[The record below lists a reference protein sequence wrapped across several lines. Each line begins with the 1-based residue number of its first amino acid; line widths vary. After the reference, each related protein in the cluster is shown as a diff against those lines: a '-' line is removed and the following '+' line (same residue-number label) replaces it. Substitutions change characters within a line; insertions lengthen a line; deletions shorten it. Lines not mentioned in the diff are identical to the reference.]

1 VYGLN
6 FEQKITTTE
15 IGQAKEKYFEKN
27 VNRLMKEI
35 VTKIEMKM
43 ALEELKVKRMI
54 RFDGLEN
61 DEVIKQ
67 VQNELTKIL
76 EDSIKEIQLKMSEI
90 EIYLNSLEEIKSNS
104 IKKESDFNK

>member
-1 VYGLN
+1 MN
-6 FEQKITTTE
+6 FEQTNTSTE
-15 IGQAKEKYFEKN
+15 IERAKEKYFENN

-43 ALEELKVKRMI
+43 ALEELKVNRMI
-54 RFDGLEN
+54 RFGFLEN

-76 EDSIKEIQLKMSEI
+76 EDSIKDIQLKMKEI
-90 EIYLNSLEEIKSNS
+90 ELYFRSLDEIKGTSVT
-104 IKKESDFNK
+104 KEDYFNKHK

>member
-15 IGQAKEKYFEKN
+15 IGHAKEKYFEKN

-43 ALEELKVKRMI
+43 ALEELKVKRI
-54 RFDGLEN
+54 LRFDGLEN

-67 VQNELTKIL
+67 VQNDLTKIL
-76 EDSIKEIQLKMSEI
+76 EDSMKEIQLKMSEI
-90 EIYLNSLEEIKSNS
+90 EIYLNSLEELKSNS
-104 IKKESDFNK
+104 IKKENDYNK

>member
-1 VYGLN
+1 MYGLN

>member
-1 VYGLN
+1 MYGLN

-35 VTKIEMKM
+35 VTKIKMKM
-43 ALEELKVKRMI
+43 VLEELKVNRI
-54 RFDGLEN
+54 VRLEGLEN

-67 VQNELTKIL
+67 VQNDLTKIL
-76 EDSIKEIQLKMSEI
+76 EDAIKDIQLKMNEI
-90 EIYLNSLEEIKSNS
+90 ELYFNSLDEIKGNS
-104 IKKESDFNK
+104 TRKNDFNK

>member
-43 ALEELKVKRMI
+43 ALEELKVKRII

-61 DEVIKQ
+61 DEVINQ
-67 VQNELTKIL
+67 VQNDLTKIL
-76 EDSIKEIQLKMSEI
+76 EDSMKEIQLKMSEI
-90 EIYLNSLEEIKSNS
+90 EIYLNSLEELKSNS
-104 IKKESDFNK
+104 IKKENDFNK

>member
-1 VYGLN
+1 MN

-43 ALEELKVKRMI
+43 ALEELKVNRII
-54 RFDGLEN
+54 RLEGLEN

-67 VQNELTKIL
+67 VQNDLRKIL

-90 EIYLNSLEEIKSNS
+90 EIYFNSLEEIKGNS
-104 IKKESDFNK
+104 ITKEIDFNK

>member
-1 VYGLN
+1 MN
-6 FEQKITTTE
+6 FEKKITTTE

-43 ALEELKVKRMI
+43 ALEELKVKRII
-54 RFDGLEN
+54 RFDGLYN
-61 DEVIKQ
+61 DEVINQ
-67 VQNELTKIL
+67 VQNDLTKIL

-90 EIYLNSLEEIKSNS
+90 EIYLNSLEEIKGNS
-104 IKKESDFNK
+104 IIKESDFNK

>member
-1 VYGLN
+1 MYGLN

-90 EIYLNSLEEIKSNS
+90 EIYLNSLEEIKGNS

>member
-1 VYGLN
+1 MN
-6 FEQKITTTE
+6 FEQTNTTTE

-43 ALEELKVKRMI
+43 ALEELKVKRI
-54 RFDGLEN
+54 IQFDGLEN

-67 VQNELTKIL
+67 VQNDLTKIL
-76 EDSIKEIQLKMSEI
+76 EDAIKDIQLKMNEI
-90 EIYLNSLEEIKSNS
+90 ELYFNSLDEIKGYSVT
-104 IKKESDFNK
+104 KENYFNKQK

>member
-1 VYGLN
+1 MNY
-6 FEQKITTTE
+6 EQKITTTE

-27 VNRLMKEI
+27 INRLMKEI

-43 ALEELKVKRMI
+43 ALEELKVKRII

-61 DEVIKQ
+61 DEVIRQ
-67 VQNELTKIL
+67 VQNDLTKIL

-90 EIYLNSLEEIKSNS
+90 EIYLKSLEEIKGNS